1 MELENV
7 KLKEQLAENA
17 KEITALKTSESTI
30 ITLKQRLTKY
40 EAKVWLHTFF
50 YSLSITAGW
59 HGSRKGER

>member
-40 EAKVWLHTFF
+40 EAKV
-50 YSLSITAGW
+50 
-59 HGSRKGER
+59 